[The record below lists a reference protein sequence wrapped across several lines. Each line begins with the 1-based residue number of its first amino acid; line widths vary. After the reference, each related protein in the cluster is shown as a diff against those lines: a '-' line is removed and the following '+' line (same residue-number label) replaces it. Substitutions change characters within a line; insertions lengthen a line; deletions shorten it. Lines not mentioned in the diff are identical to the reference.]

1 MRRAL
6 HRTARGLRLWLA
18 SAVAALGCAN
28 AATHETT
35 VLAKVPER
43 IVILPL
49 NVATPMPAELKS
61 ASPAVWSALEV
72 YLRAHGAALKT
83 VSYPTARALWLAS
96 IRDART
102 DPKQKE
108 PGFDDAARLLVGKLK
123 PYADFDA
130 MIVPSLYLQRAILS
144 GTTATWDGSERT
156 LAIETRR
163 GEGPVPSDAS
173 IEGAVPAV
181 SLHAAV
187 FNADGAKLHEGR
199 AGLALL
205 VRARISRPSAP
216 NDAPD
221 FSFVAL
227 GDPFE
232 DRAFLMQETAKTLAP
247 FIPLLPANQ
256 LAELSARIKSAPQGP
271 AVEGSPPP

>member
-6 HRTARGLRLWLA
+6 YRTARGSRLWLA
-18 SAVAALGCAN
+18 SALAALGCAN
-28 AATHETT
+28 ASHETT

-61 ASPAVWSALEV
+61 ASQEVWSALEV

-83 VSYPTARALWLAS
+83 VAYPTARGLWLAS
-96 IRDART
+96 IRDAQA
-102 DPKQKE
+102 DPKRKE
-108 PGFDDAARLLVGKLK
+108 PGFDDAARLFVGKLK
-123 PYADFDA
+123 ESADFDA
-130 MIVPSLYLQRAILS
+130 LIVPSLYMQRAILS

-156 LAIETRR
+156 LAFETRR
-163 GEGPVPSDAS
+163 GEGPVPSDAA

-187 FNADGAKLHEGR
+187 FNAEGAKLHEGR

-205 VRARISRPSAP
+205 VRARISHPSAP
-216 NDAPD
+216 NEAPG
-221 FSFVAL
+221 FSFIAL
-227 GDPFE
+227 RDPFE
-232 DRAFLMQETAKTLAP
+232 DRTSLIQGTAKALAP
-247 FIPLLPANQ
+247 FVPVLPAGQ
-256 LAELSARIKSAPQGP
+256 LVELGARIQSAPQ
-271 AVEGSPPP
+271 AAEGAPPQ

>member
-1 MRRAL
+1 M
-6 HRTARGLRLWLA
+6 
-18 SAVAALGCAN
+18 
-28 AATHETT
+28 
-35 VLAKVPER
+35 LAKVPER

-61 ASPAVWSALEV
+61 ASPQVWSALEV

-83 VSYPTARALWLAS
+83 VSYPTARGLWLAS
-96 IRDART
+96 VRDAQA
-102 DPKQKE
+102 DPKRKD

-123 PYADFDA
+123 QHADFDA
-130 MIVPSLYLQRAILS
+130 LIVPSLYVQRAILS

-156 LAIETRR
+156 LAIETQR
-163 GEGPVPSDAS
+163 GEGPVPSDAA

-181 SLHAAV
+181 SLHAVV
-187 FNADGAKLHEGR
+187 FNAEGAKLQEGR

-216 NDAPD
+216 NEAPV

-227 GDPFE
+227 RDPFE

-247 FIPLLPANQ
+247 FVPLLPAGR
-256 LAELSARIKSAPQGP
+256 LAELSAQIKPT
-271 AVEGSPPP
+271 PP